1 MPMTEAAFARVLIE
15 QGGNARIDPKIR
27 VVLNRLMM
35 QIGMTPSLQAYTVDA
50 GIVPKEDGSAAIQF
64 EFLRLPEEVIP
75 QVEKLLSASAF
86 NAFKWTRFIKD
97 GQARM
102 GLELTVRSE
111 DLPGNAYDYA
121 Y

>member
-64 EFLRLPEEVIP
+64 EFLRLPE
-75 QVEKLLSASAF
+75 
-86 NAFKWTRFIKD
+86 
-97 GQARM
+97 
-102 GLELTVRSE
+102 
-111 DLPGNAYDYA
+111 
-121 Y
+121 